1 MKTLC
6 NNRRA
11 AFTLIELLMVVSII
25 AVLSSL
31 ALVVIRDAQDTA
43 RHARSTSQV
52 TQIQAV
58 MASKMEEYET
68 RQLPFRPGLVTN
80 KNTNAPSNW
89 AERQQIRQR
98 VLLDWIRSEI
108 PSSTTDLSLPCPYP
122 NGLTNYSWNGT
133 DYINLFRYSSGAR
146 KVANEMLGFNGASD
160 PKIFPAKCL
169 YAILQTTWH
178 NESRAIDICK
188 TGEVLTDPLD
198 GKKYIVDAFG
208 EPLSLVVFIDWNGN
222 GIFDQNLAP
231 APGSIPE
238 ELQRNL
244 DGFLIGGSPQPL
256 PDLNQI
262 AVQVAY
268 RRQSER

>member
-1 MKTLC
+1 MHFPSKRP
-6 NNRRA
+6 RR
-11 AFTLIELLMVVSII
+11 AFTLIELLLVVSII

-58 MASKMEEYET
+58 LSAKMEEFET
-68 RQLPFRPGLVTN
+68 RQLPFRPGLITN
-80 KNTNAPSNW
+80 KTSGNPTNW

-108 PSSTTDLSLPCPYP
+108 PSIATDLSLPCPYP
-122 NGLTNYSWNGT
+122 NGLNNYSWNGT
-133 DYINLFRYSSGAR
+133 DYTNLYRYSSGAR
-146 KVANEMLGFNGASD
+146 KVANEMIGYNASSD
-160 PKIFPAKCL
+160 PKIFAAKCL

-178 NESRAIDICK
+178 NDSRAIDICK
-188 TGEVLTDPLD
+188 TGEILTDPLD

-208 EPLSLVVFIDWNGN
+208 EPLSFSVFIDWNGN
-222 GIFDQNLAP
+222 GVFDQNLP
-231 APGSIPE
+231 PGTGSIPE

-244 DGFLIGGSPQPL
+244 DGFQINGSPQPL

-268 RRQSER
+268 QRQNER

>member
-1 MKTLC
+1 MHSSRK
-6 NNRRA
+6 RFRH

-31 ALVVIRDAQDTA
+31 ALVVIRDAQETA
-43 RHARSTSQV
+43 FHARSTSLV

-58 MASKMEEYET
+58 MAAKMEEYET
-68 RQLPFRPGLVTN
+68 RQLPFRPGFITN
-80 KNTNAPSNW
+80 KNTGNPTNW

-98 VLLDWIRSEI
+98 ALLDWIRSEI
-108 PSSTTDLSLPCPYP
+108 PSVAADLNLACPYP
-122 NGLTNYSWNGT
+122 NGLTNYSWSGT
-133 DYINLFRYSSGAR
+133 EYINFYRLSSGAR
-146 KVANEMLGFNGASD
+146 KVANEMTGFNGASD
-160 PKIFPAKCL
+160 PKIFAAKCL

-178 NESRAIDICK
+178 NDSRAIDICK
-188 TGEVLTDPLD
+188 PGEVLTDSLD
-198 GKKYIVDAFG
+198 GKRYIVDAFG

-222 GIFDQNLAP
+222 GIFDQNLTP

-244 DGFLIGGSPQPL
+244 DGFQINGSPQPL

-268 RRQSER
+268 RRQNER

>member
-1 MKTLC
+1 MKTFRKQ
-6 NNRRA
+6 RRF

-25 AVLSSL
+25 AVLSGL

-43 RHARSTSQV
+43 LHARSTSQV

-58 MASKMEEYET
+58 MAAKLEEFET
-68 RQLPFRPGLVTN
+68 RQLPFRPGLITN
-80 KNTNAPSNW
+80 KSTGNPTNWP
-89 AERQQIRQR
+89 ERQQIRQR

-108 PSSTTDLSLPCPYP
+108 PSVTTDLSVSSPYA
-122 NGLTNYSWNGT
+122 NGLANYSWNGT
-133 DYINLFRYSSGAR
+133 EYSNAYRYSSGAL
-146 KVANEMLGFNGASD
+146 KVANEMTGYSGSGD
-160 PKIFPAKCL
+160 PKIFAAKCL

-178 NESRAIDICK
+178 NDSRAIDICK
-188 TGEVLTDPLD
+188 PGEVLTDPLD

-208 EPLSLVVFIDWNGN
+208 EPLSLGVFIDWNGN
-222 GIFDQNLAP
+222 GIFDQSLTP

-244 DGFLIGGSPQPL
+244 DGFLINGSPQSL

-268 RRQSER
+268 RRQNER

>member
-1 MKTLC
+1 MKPFRT
-6 NNRRA
+6 NRRT
-11 AFTLIELLMVVSII
+11 AFTLIELLMVISII

-52 TQIQAV
+52 TQIQSVLA
-58 MASKMEEYET
+58 AKMEEFET
-68 RQLPFRPGLVTN
+68 RQLPFRPGLITN
-80 KNTNAPSNW
+80 KSTGNPTNW

-108 PSSTTDLSLPCPYP
+108 PSIPTDLGLPCPYP
-122 NGLTNYSWNGT
+122 NGLTNYSWNSA
-133 DYINLFRYSSGAR
+133 DYTNLYRYSAGAR
-146 KVANEMLGFNGASD
+146 KVANEMTGYNGSGD
-160 PKIFPAKCL
+160 TRIFAAKCL

-178 NESRAIDICK
+178 NDSRAIDICK
-188 TGEVLTDPLD
+188 PGEVLTDPLD

-208 EPLSLVVFIDWNGN
+208 EPLVLLVFVDWNGN
-222 GIFDQNLAP
+222 GSFDQNLP
-231 APGSIPE
+231 IGTGSIPE

-244 DGFLIGGSPQPL
+244 DGFQINGSPQPL

-268 RRQSER
+268 RRQNER

>member
-1 MKTLC
+1 MKTFR
-6 NNRRA
+6 NNHRA

-25 AVLSSL
+25 AVLSGL

-58 MASKMEEYET
+58 IAAKMEEFET
-68 RQLPFRPGLVTN
+68 RQLPFRPSLITN

-108 PSSTTDLSLPCPYP
+108 PSTVADLSLPCPYP
-122 NGLTNYSWNGT
+122 NGLPNYSWSGT
-133 DYINLFRYSSGAR
+133 DYINLYRYSSGAR
-146 KVANEMLGFNGASD
+146 KVATEMTGYSGSGDA
-160 PKIFPAKCL
+160 KIFAAKCL

-178 NESRAIDICK
+178 NDSRAIDICK
-188 TGEVLTDPLD
+188 PGEVLTDTLD

-208 EPLSLVVFIDWNGN
+208 EPLVLFVFVDWNGN
-222 GIFDQNLAP
+222 GIFDQNLPA

-244 DGFLIGGSPQPL
+244 DGFQINGSPQPL

-268 RRQSER
+268 RRQNER